1 MSPATTQP
9 KTHILWHAETGPVAI
24 LNSRAL
30 MLRRV
35 KQVDPLVQP
44 VEKTEL
50 TNGTRWGLTDGSPG
64 RPPSPAPTVL
74 TIPAWGTALG
84 NGALKRLEG

>member
-35 KQVDPLVQP
+35 KQVRPLVQP
-44 VEKTEL
+44 VEETEL
-50 TNGTRWGLTDGSPG
+50 TNGTRWGLSGVAGLAVRPQANGLTYVSPG
-64 RPPSPAPTVL
+64 QRPGSTGQRSHMP
-74 TIPAWGTALG
+74 
-84 NGALKRLEG
+84 